1 MLKDTA
7 CEKCA
12 FVEMG
17 ACERV
22 DQCPNF
28 IETKWLDK
36 DNNTII
42 LKDCAPKRMLLQHQA
57 EVNTT
62 LDLQK
67 NIDRLKTEVYLLNEN
82 VEKLTENLNM
92 CIRHVNNT
100 VENIKNRE
108 VNRVTHS

>member
-28 IETKWLDK
+28 IESKWIDHE
-36 DNNTII
+36 NNSMII
-42 LKDCAPKRMLLQHQA
+42 RDCAPKRMLLQHQG
-57 EVNTT
+57 EINTT
-62 LDLQK
+62 LALQQ
-67 NIDRLKTEVYLLNEN
+67 NVDRLKTEVYLLKDS
-82 VEKLTENLNM
+82 VDLLIDNLNT
-92 CIRHVNNT
+92 CIRQVNNT
-100 VENIKNRE
+100 LENIKNRE
-108 VNRVTHS
+108 VNRVTNS